1 VVGHGGERIRRLST
15 DARAELEKL
24 FGCRVYL
31 ELFVKVKS
39 GWADSEASLRAHG
52 YE

>member
-1 VVGHGGERIRRLST
+1 MQIAPNLWEA